1 MRGRVRGLFLGMK
14 ATPWSYL
21 LPSQVGQA
29 IFYII
34 SLGKQMSICQNDED
48 FFVVYSSFNI
58 FFNPVLSSRKTI
70 SFSRFTSFNPLQLN
84 SSIYV
89 TACTEDAFT
98 ELSQDTKFDDFSNFQ
113 VKEPL
118 LNVTT

>member
-48 FFVVYSSFNI
+48 FLWFIPAS
-58 FFNPVLSSRKTI
+58 I
-70 SFSRFTSFNPLQLN
+70 SFL
-84 SSIYV
+84 I
-89 TACTEDAFT
+89 
-98 ELSQDTKFDDFSNFQ
+98 LSCHLEKQFLFQDL
-113 VKEPL
+113 PL
-118 LNVTT
+118 LTPYNLIAVYM